1 MFFSPPTTVIL
12 QGNWQRAANVQV
24 LTLGGTQ
31 TNNQLAINAASV
43 TNTGVIGGGGGNG
56 GG

>member
-12 QGNWQRAANVQV
+12 QGNWQKAANVQV